1 IRPDIDMT
9 VAPVRNPT
17 FVTLSDGS
25 IRNTYDVRLRNKHGE
40 ERPFRMSLTGNPAL
54 RIQIEGTPYET
65 VTVPADTAKLVR
77 VYVVAPADSA
87 PAEDERTEFRFWVED
102 ITNGDRAHAAS
113 IFNGRSN

>member
-1 IRPDIDMT
+1 
-9 VAPVRNPT
+9 
-17 FVTLSDGS
+17 
-25 IRNTYDVRLRNKHGE
+25 
-40 ERPFRMSLTGNPAL
+40 MSLTGNPAL

-102 ITNGDRAHAAS
+102 ITNGDRAHAES